1 MIRRMIVESF
11 GLEKYLD
18 EHMSCSDN
26 YFKFGKYEAP
36 TSTEKETGLS
46 AHTDKTI
53 TTILYQN
60 QVDGLEVQTKD
71 GQWINVKF
79 SPHSLLVIIG
89 ESLNVSQ
96 FPIYFFYLYLF
107 IIVIFFACI

>member
-18 EHMSCSDN
+18 ELMNCSYN
-26 YFKFGKYEAP
+26 YFHFAKYEAP
-36 TSTEKETGLS
+36 KSIEKRTGLS

-79 SPHSLLVIIG
+79 SPHSLIVIIG
-89 ESLNVSQ
+89 ECLNVSQ
-96 FPIYFFYLYLF
+96 FPTSCFFPLS
-107 IIVIFFACI
+107 VQSHES